1 MKSQQVI
8 ISGWLIAV
16 FSLLSVSSFAN
27 PIPDPH
33 IASVKQKGKSCNVE
47 IQFYTMGKPSLY
59 YLYGSPALE
68 DEQVPIDPEN
78 LILNPSPK
86 SGYLHRVIHC
96 NFHGGMRYYE
106 LFQERDGQILPIEDF
121 RHPEPPHYQPPQ
133 SIFLNEDC
141 QPDLS
146 VCDTPC
152 DSSSC
157 KLSVELRNFA
167 AELETNQIHFNWET
181 ATEVD
186 NLGVNIWCTQIEGND
201 FKDPLKLNPE
211 LIPTQGNST
220 NGTTYSKTYSVE
232 ATGLKAGVHYCALE
246 DVDSDGQCVLH
257 CDHIDTIAIGEGHS
271 ASADAKATTLC
282 NKYQREGRCLEQLLA
297 PKMP

>member
-1 MKSQQVI
+1 MRSQNVI

-27 PIPDPH
+27 PIPDPY
-33 IASVKQKGKSCNVE
+33 IASVKQKGESCNVE
-47 IQFYTMGKPSLY
+47 IQFITGSRPSSY
-59 YLYGSPALE
+59 YLYGSPALVG
-68 DEQVPIDPEN
+68 EQVLTIPGN
-78 LILNPSPK
+78 LILNPSPR
-86 SGYLHRVIHC
+86 SGYLHRIIHC

-106 LFQERDGQILPIEDF
+106 LFQEKDGQLLPIEDIW
-121 RHPEPPHYQPPQ
+121 PPHYPPLR
-133 SIFLNEDC
+133 SISLDEDC

-146 VCDTPC
+146 VCDIPC

-157 KLSVELRNFA
+157 KLSIELQDFV
-167 AELETNQIHFNWET
+167 AELETNQIHFNWKT

-186 NLGVNIWCTQIEGND
+186 NLGVNIWCAQIEGND

-211 LIPTQGNST
+211 LIPTQGNSHS
-220 NGTTYSKTYSVE
+220 GATYSKTYSVE

-246 DVDSDGQCVLH
+246 DVDSDGQCALH
-257 CDHIDTIAIGEGHS
+257 CDHIDAVAIGDGRS
-271 ASADAKATTLC
+271 ASADAQATTLC